1 MKKIYLLTYL
11 IIILTISGC
20 SSKYESIN
28 STRTSGYMETKVG
41 EDTYDVKFVANG
53 YTPVPMV
60 NQFVLAR
67 SVEVT
72 IEKGYKYFIIL
83 ESSNVDEG
91 IDGVVGYKIIKCF
104 KDKPKTEAE
113 TLVYDATL
121 LYNKNHP
128 FW

>member
-1 MKKIYLLTYL
+1 MKKIYLFTYL
-11 IIILTISGC
+11 IIILIISGC
-20 SSKYESIN
+20 SSKYGPLSSAN
-28 STRTSGYMETKVG
+28 RGGYIETKVG
-41 EDTYDVKFVANG
+41 EDTYDVKFAANG

-72 IEKGYKYFIIL
+72 IENGYRYFIVL

-91 IDGVVGYKIIKCF
+91 IDGVIGYKIIKCF
-104 KDKPKTEAE
+104 KDKPKTETE
-113 TLVYDATL
+113 TLVYDAV
-121 LYNKNHP
+121 LYKKNSR